1 MSSKEVAIKIIDQ
14 INTLDKHALG
24 SWGYRSIVYSND
36 SIEFHVNGSKTRP
49 GARIKI
55 KLTAGDLYD
64 IDLYRVVNTNVV
76 YDERLV
82 GIFADQLVE
91 VIDGLVGWKF

>member
-1 MSSKEVAIKIIDQ
+1 MSNKEVAIKIIEQ

-24 SWGYRSIVYSND
+24 SWGYRSIVYSED

-55 KLTAGDLYD
+55 KLTADDLYD
-64 IDLYRVVNTNVV
+64 IDLYRVVKTNVI
-76 YDERLV
+76 YDERLK
-82 GIFADQLVE
+82 GIYADQLVE
-91 VIDGLVGWKF
+91 IIDGLVG